1 MWIDELSN
9 NYSRIDNKGK
19 KILPVTQTR
28 IRRIYLECRDYS
40 DSVMEHACNAYIRE
54 NLYFPQIP
62 DLKPYVDM
70 AKYAKPTGVKRAPAL
85 APFGTDLGILANT
98 DHTNIKKLTDD
109 QRYEIELAR
118 GSMRPM
124 VDIETEI
131 DKARIKLKRM
141 AL

>member
-1 MWIDELSN
+1 MWIDELSS

-28 IRRIYLECRDYS
+28 IRRIYLEFRDYS

-85 APFGTDLGILANT
+85 APFGTDLGILANA

-118 GSMRPM
+118 RSMRPM
-124 VDIETEI
+124 ADIEMEI
-131 DKARIKLKRM
+131 AEARGQL
-141 AL
+141 